1 MKKRQ
6 LGNSE
11 LYVSALGLGTM
22 GMSEFYGAGDDNESI
37 KTIHESIELGINFFD
52 TSDVYG
58 PFTNEM
64 LLGKAIKDRR
74 DKLIIATKFG
84 IVRDADGTRRGYN
97 GKPDYVSAACEA
109 SLKRLG
115 TDVIDLYYLHRKD
128 PETPIEE
135 TVAAMA
141 GLVKAGKVRY
151 IGLSEVSADTL
162 RKAQA
167 IHPVT
172 ALQSEYSLWSR
183 DIEESVLPECLK
195 LGISLVA
202 YSPLGRGFLTGTI
215 LNTNELSGNDWRKN
229 NPRFTGEN
237 FKKNL
242 AILPVIQKIAGAS
255 NATSA
260 QVALAWLLAKGEH
273 IVPIPGTKKIKYLKE
288 NAAAVNL
295 QLSPEAIAVL
305 NMLDGTFAG
314 TRYTGEMMKLLF
326 A

>member
-6 LGNSE
+6 LGNSQ
-11 LYVSALGLGTM
+11 LYVSDLGLGTM

-37 KTIHESIELGINFFD
+37 KTIHEAIELGINFFD

-97 GKPDYVSAACEA
+97 GKPDYVRAACEA
-109 SLKRLG
+109 SLKRLD
-115 TDVIDLYYLHRKD
+115 TDIIDLYYLHRKD

-141 GLVKAGKVRY
+141 GLVKTGKVRY

-162 RKAQA
+162 RIAQA

-172 ALQSEYSLWSR
+172 SLQSEYSIWSR
-183 DIEESVLPECLK
+183 DIEETVLPECLK

-215 LNTNELSGNDWRKN
+215 LNTDELSGNDWRKQ

-237 FKKNL
+237 FQKNL
-242 AILPVIQKIAGAS
+242 AILPVIQKIASAY
-255 NATSA
+255 NATPA

-273 IVPIPGTKKIKYLKE
+273 IVPIPGTKKMKYLRE

-295 QLSPEAIAVL
+295 QLSPEAMAIL

-314 TRYTGEMMKLLF
+314 TRYSDEMMKLLF
-326 A
+326 G